1 MAITKDDVKY
11 AANLACIE
19 MSEKELE
26 NFTGQLDDIL
36 KYMKKLEELDT
47 DKVKP
52 TSHVLD
58 INNVMREDKL
68 TNESLTN
75 EEALKMA
82 PKKEKGFF
90 KVPKIIE

>member
-11 AANLACIE
+11 TAKLARIE

-26 NFTGQLDDIL
+26 NFASQLDDIL

-82 PKKEKGFF
+82 PKKENGFF
-90 KVPKIIE
+90 KVTKIIE

>member
-1 MAITKDDVKY
+1 MAIKKDDVKY
-11 AANLACIE
+11 AAKLARIE

-26 NFTGQLDDIL
+26 NFTSQLDDIL

-47 DKVKP
+47 SNVKP

-58 INNVMREDKL
+58 IRNVMREDKL

-75 EEALKMA
+75 EEALRMA
-82 PKKEKGFF
+82 PEKEKGFF
-90 KVPKIIE
+90 KVPKIID